1 MEHLKMNE
9 ILEAAIK
16 YAKRGW
22 SVFPVKKNKNP
33 YTQRGFYDATK
44 DISIIES
51 WWQKWPDANVAIA
64 TGSMSNGLTVI
75 DIDIDEDK
83 GIYGD
88 ESFRDWCDQECVY
101 IDSLTAVT
109 GRGGK
114 HLYFTSTHPY
124 GCKVRA
130 LDGVDIRGE
139 GGYVIAPPS
148 IHQNGRTYFF
158 DGDEETEEIVCV
170 QEDSDVEYFFESMF
184 EKDGGD
190 KPPLEIPSEVNE
202 GSRNDTLFK
211 IASAFQAKG
220 ADDDTVLS
228 SVQGYNYAK
237 CNPPLPDDEVEAIV
251 NNVLRRYKKGPSKNT
266 GEDKDQSFEPKER
279 PKLISANDIKNKPM
293 DDLKVYIGVGCEEP
307 FLVEGT
313 CILSAKAK
321 VGKSWLCNNLCKCI
335 TDGSDFLGY
344 KVNRC
349 SAIYFDLETVEQLQ
363 KKRLNKMSEEDYA
376 DGFYLI
382 SEAPL
387 IGDGFE
393 EMMDDFMQE
402 DPDIGVIIVDVFQ
415 KIRKP
420 KKNNET
426 DYDATYREIG
436 VLNRI
441 AKKYHISIILV
452 CHDRKNVEDSDP
464 FSNILGSTAL
474 QGATDQM
481 IVMYKDKFDDEFTH
495 IAVKGRTIDG
505 LVKMDAHI
513 VNGMWIKSDQTEFEN
528 RQREKKINDYKN
540 SEFRSLMV
548 GMMRQ
553 KSSWEGRCN
562 DFVKECKQIGLLEQ
576 AADLP
581 LKSLGLFFS
590 SSIQFAKEIDQINI
604 TAKPNGSGS
613 KTYELS
619 PLVTVG
625 TVDDRWLTVDD
636 EMAEIPYI

>member
-1 MEHLKMNE
+1 MNE
-9 ILEAAIK
+9 ILDAAIQ
-16 YAKRGW
+16 YANRGW
-22 SVFPVKKNKNP
+22 AVFPVKKNKNP
-33 YTQRGFYDATK
+33 YTQRGFYDATT
-44 DISIIES
+44 DTEIIKR
-51 WWQKWPDANVAIA
+51 WWQKWPNANVAIA

-83 GIYGD
+83 GIHGD
-88 ESFRDWCDQECVY
+88 ESFRDWCDQEDVY

-114 HLYFTSTHPY
+114 HLYFTSSYPY
-124 GCKVRA
+124 GCKVKA
-130 LDGVDIRGE
+130 LEGVDIRGE

-148 IHQNGRTYFF
+148 VHQNGKTYFF
-158 DGDEETEEIVCV
+158 DGDEESDEIVCV
-170 QEDSDVEYFFESMF
+170 QEDSDVEYFLNEMF
-184 EKDGGD
+184 KDDGED
-190 KPPLEIPSEVNE
+190 KPPLEIPPEVNE
-202 GSRNDTLFK
+202 GNRNDMLFK
-211 IASAFQAKG
+211 MASAFQAKG
-220 ADDDTVLS
+220 VEDDVILA
-228 SVQGYNYAK
+228 SVQGYNQANCK
-237 CNPPLPDDEVEAIV
+237 PPLPDDEVEAIV
-251 NNVLRRYKKGPSKNT
+251 RNVLRRYEKGTSKSPS
-266 GEDKDQSFEPKER
+266 GDKDQSSEPKAY

-335 TDGSDFLGY
+335 TEGSDFLGY

-363 KKRLNKMSEEDYA
+363 KKRLNKMSEKDYA
-376 DGFYLI
+376 DGFYLV

-393 EMMDDFMQE
+393 EMMDGFMQE
-402 DPDIGVIIVDVFQ
+402 DPNIGVIIVDVFQ
-415 KIRKP
+415 KVRKP

-426 DYDATYREIG
+426 EYDATYREIG
-436 VLNRI
+436 ALNRI

-505 LVKMDAHI
+505 LIKMDAHI

-528 RQREKKINDYKN
+528 RQRTKKIEEYKN
-540 SEFRSLMV
+540 SEFRSLML
-548 GMMRQ
+548 GLLRHN
-553 KSSWEGRCN
+553 SSWKGRCN
-562 DFVKECKQIGLLEQ
+562 EFARECKRLDLLEKTK
-576 AADLP
+576 DLS
-581 LKSLGLFFS
+581 LKDLGLFFS
-590 SSIQFAKEIDQINI
+590 TSIQFAKEIDQIEI
-604 TAKPNGSGS
+604 TPISNGTGP
-613 KTYELS
+613 KTYKLS
-619 PLVTVG
+619 PLVTIG
-625 TVDDRWLTVDD
+625 TIGDHWLTVDD